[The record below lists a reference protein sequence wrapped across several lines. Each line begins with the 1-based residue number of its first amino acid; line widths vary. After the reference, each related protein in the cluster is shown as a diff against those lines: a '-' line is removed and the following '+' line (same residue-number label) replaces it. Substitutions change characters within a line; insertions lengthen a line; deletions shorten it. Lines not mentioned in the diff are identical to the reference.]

1 MRYKNASD
9 MNPALQALTVHQR
22 ISEMCISNKVEDL
35 DLKSPRRGTEAMP
48 EEFTGEIIF

>member
-22 ISEMCISNKVEDL
+22 ISEMYVSNKVEDL

-48 EEFTGEIIF
+48 